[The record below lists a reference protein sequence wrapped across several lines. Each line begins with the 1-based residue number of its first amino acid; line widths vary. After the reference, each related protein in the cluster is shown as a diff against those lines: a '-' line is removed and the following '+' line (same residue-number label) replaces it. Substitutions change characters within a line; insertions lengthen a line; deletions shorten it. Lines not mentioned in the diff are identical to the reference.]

1 MNDFF
6 ERLNNFYDD
15 LSEAEQEV
23 IDFIIRYKDIENLR
37 LKIIQ
42 EELFVSSTTIIRAC
56 KKLHYPTFNLLKLN
70 LYNAMQADLGKVN
83 VSNYQDMTEQ
93 ITKDFEHTMTLLS
106 EEKVT
111 RFCQDIHQ
119 ARRIFCIGVAS
130 SATVASDFNRKLKL
144 LDKWTND
151 YLEYFSIERVIE
163 IISTEDVVIVFSL
176 NGENTDINE
185 LILRIKNKGAKI
197 LAITNIS
204 NNSLNRIS
212 DNSLYVYFTPSL
224 RKKVRSRLMLNV
236 AADVV
241 FETLMIQSTKCK

>member
-6 ERLNNFYDD
+6 ERLNNYYDY

-23 IDFIIRYKDIENLR
+23 IDFIIRYKDIENLKLR
-37 LKIIQ
+37 IIQ

-70 LYNAMQADLGKVN
+70 LYQAMQADLSLEKVT
-83 VSNYQDMTEQ
+83 NYQDMTE
-93 ITKDFEHTMTLLS
+93 KMMEDFERTMTLLS
-106 EEKVT
+106 EEKVNH
-111 RFCQDIHQ
+111 FCQDIHK

-130 SATVASDFNRKLKL
+130 SAAVASDFNRKLKL

-163 IISTEDVVIVFSL
+163 IISEEDVIIVFSL
-176 NGENTDINE
+176 NGENEDINE

-197 LAITNIS
+197 LSITNIS
-204 NNSLNRIS
+204 NNTLNRIS

-236 AADVV
+236 ASDIV
-241 FETLMIQSTKCK
+241 FETLMMQSIDE

>member
-6 ERLNNFYDD
+6 ERLNTYYDE

-23 IDFIIRYKDIENLR
+23 IDFILRYKDIENLK
-37 LKIIQ
+37 LKVIQ
-42 EELFVSSTTIIRAC
+42 EELFVSTTTIVRAC
-56 KKLHYPTFNLLKLN
+56 KKLQYPTFNLLKLN
-70 LYNAMQADLGKVN
+70 LYTAMQEDLEIET
-83 VSNYQDMTEQ
+83 VSNFHNMTEQ
-93 ITKDFEHTMTLLS
+93 ISRDFERTMTLLS
-106 EEKVT
+106 EEKVQ
-111 RFCQDIHQ
+111 RFCKDIDD

-130 SATVASDFNRKLKL
+130 SATVTSDFNRKLKL

-163 IISTEDVVIVFSL
+163 IISPQDVIVVFSL
-176 NGENTDINE
+176 SGENTDINE

-197 LAITNIS
+197 LSVTNIS

-212 DNSLYVYFTPSL
+212 DNSLYVYFTPSS

-236 AADVV
+236 AADVIY
-241 FETLMIQSTKCK
+241 ETLLLQSKKN